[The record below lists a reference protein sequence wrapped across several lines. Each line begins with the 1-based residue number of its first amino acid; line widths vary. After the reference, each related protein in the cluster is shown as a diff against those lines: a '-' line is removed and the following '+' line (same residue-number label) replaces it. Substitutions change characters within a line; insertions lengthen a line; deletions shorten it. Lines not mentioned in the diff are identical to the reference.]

1 MTPRRRPLRTLLGVA
16 LGLSI
21 GVTVGCLE
29 DEGFVGEYA
38 VEVCRM
44 VRDCGRE
51 LTLPGADEPLPAD
64 SFCESMVEAHYA
76 SCSASCNFRRSKA
89 RRCLRRLRENE
100 CAEDVATTPE
110 GEPADETIPLVCDAV
125 FDECEGG
132 EDQEIQCA
140 APRGCSVA
148 GRSGAG
154 AGAGALSLLGLLVL
168 GWRRRRA

>member
-1 MTPRRRPLRTLLGVA
+1 MAPRRRPLRTLLGAA

-29 DEGFVGEYA
+29 DEDFVGEYA

-51 LTLPGADEPLPAD
+51 LTLPNADAPLPATAA
-64 SFCESMVEAHYA
+64 CESLIEAHYD
-76 SCSASCNFRRSKA
+76 SCGASCNFRRAKA

-100 CAEDVATTPE
+100 CAEDIVTTPE
-110 GEPADETIPLVCDAV
+110 GDPADETIPWVCDDV
-125 FDECEGG
+125 FSECEGG
-132 EDQEIQCA
+132 EDQDQQCT
-140 APRGCSVA
+140 APRGCSVG

-154 AGAGALSLLGLLVL
+154 ASVLWILGLLGL
-168 GWRRRRA
+168 GATRRRRR